1 MWRLIRFSRRFSS
14 SELEY
19 RISEILKRFNTVD
32 PSKITSSA
40 TFKDIG
46 LDSLD
51 SVEAVVAMEEI
62 LNVELTDEEAFKVTS
77 IQEAVST
84 FSKHLKV

>member
-1 MWRLIRFSRRFSS
+1 MWRWMRLCRQFSS
-14 SELEY
+14 SELEF
-19 RISEILKRFNTVD
+19 RVGEVLKRFNTVD
-32 PSKITSSA
+32 AAKITPSA

-51 SVEAVVAMEEI
+51 SVEAVVALEEI
-62 LNVELTDEEAFKVTS
+62 LGVELTDEEAFKITS
-77 IQEAVST
+77 VSEAVSI